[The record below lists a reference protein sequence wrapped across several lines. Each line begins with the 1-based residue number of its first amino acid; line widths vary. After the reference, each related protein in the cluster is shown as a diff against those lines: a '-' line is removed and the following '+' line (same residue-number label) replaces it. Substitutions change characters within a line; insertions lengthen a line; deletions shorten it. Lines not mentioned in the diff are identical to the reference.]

1 MIIRKGQL
9 GINRKNQDNQ
19 ERLKDEFGNSTIQR
33 LGSYYQNFKTMMK
46 QGVLN
51 FKYRE
56 NELKA
61 NVQRNLTHLM
71 RGYEMYNWQ
80 IFQSL
85 KVT

>member
-1 MIIRKGQL
+1 MD
-9 GINRKNQDNQ
+9 RKNYESQKK
-19 ERLKDEFGNSTIQR
+19 LIDEFGNSTIQR
-33 LGSYYQNFKTMMK
+33 LGSYYKNFQTMMK

-56 NELKA
+56 NELIA

-71 RGYEMYNWQ
+71 KGYEMYNWE

>member
-9 GINRKNQDNQ
+9 GINRKNEDNQ
-19 ERLKDEFGNSTIQR
+19 KRLKDEFGNSTIQR

>member
-1 MIIRKGQL
+1 MD
-9 GINRKNQDNQ
+9 RKNYESQKK
-19 ERLKDEFGNSTIQR
+19 LIDEFGNSTIQR
-33 LGSYYQNFKTMMK
+33 LVSYYKNFKTMMK

-56 NELKA
+56 NELMA
-61 NVQRNLTHLM
+61 NVKRNLTHLM
-71 RGYEMYNWQ
+71 KGYEMYNWE

>member
-1 MIIRKGQL
+1 MD
-9 GINRKNQDNQ
+9 RKNYESQKK
-19 ERLKDEFGNSTIQR
+19 LIDEFGNSTIQR